1 MVAQVVDRE
10 ETEGQN
16 AAFVGCREDSADGA
30 RDDADDDV
38 GGAHKHFDSFVEW
51 QSVASDVLDFLD
63 QNALAAVAA
72 QLAQTL
78 RPGDALALSGELGA
92 GKTTFVRALVR
103 ALHGSDVPVS
113 SPTFVFRQCYAGTPP
128 VEHLDLF
135 RLDDPGEAAD
145 LGLEE
150 AFGPDRIT
158 VVEWPERLPG
168 LMPAGAIAIRIEGAG
183 DEPRRLVIER

>member
-1 MVAQVVDRE
+1 
-10 ETEGQN
+10 
-16 AAFVGCREDSADGA
+16 
-30 RDDADDDV
+30 
-38 GGAHKHFDSFVEW
+38 
-51 QSVASDVLDFLD
+51 VASDVLDFLD
-63 QNALAAVAA
+63 QNALAAAA
-72 QLAQTL
+72 ARLAATL

-113 SPTFVFRQCYAGTPP
+113 SPTFVFRQRYDGTPP
-128 VEHLDLF
+128 IEHLDLF
-135 RLDDPGEAAD
+135 RLEDPADAAD

-168 LMPAGAIAIRIEGAG
+168 LFPPGAIAIRIDGAG

>member
-1 MVAQVVDRE
+1 
-10 ETEGQN
+10 
-16 AAFVGCREDSADGA
+16 
-30 RDDADDDV
+30 
-38 GGAHKHFDSFVEW
+38 
-51 QSVASDVLDFLD
+51 VASDVLDFLD

-72 QLAQTL
+72 RLAATL

-113 SPTFVFRQCYAGTPP
+113 SPTFVFRQRYDGTPP
-128 VEHLDLF
+128 IEHLDLF
-135 RLDDPGEAAD
+135 RIENPAEAAD
-145 LGLEE
+145 LGLDE
-150 AFGPDRIT
+150 AFGPDWIT

-168 LMPAGAIAIRIEGAG
+168 LLPPGAISIRIDGAG

>member
-1 MVAQVVDRE
+1 MVDRE
-10 ETEGQN
+10 ETQGQN
-16 AAFVGCREDSADGA
+16 AAFVDCRNDGADGA

-38 GGAHKHFDSFVEW
+38 GGTHKHLDSFVEW

-63 QNALAAVAA
+63 QNALAAAA
-72 QLAQTL
+72 ARLARIL

-103 ALHGSDVPVS
+103 ALHGNDVPVS
-113 SPTFVFRQCYAGTPP
+113 SPTFVFRQSYAGTPP

-135 RLDDPGEAAD
+135 RLDDPAGAAD

-158 VVEWPERLPG
+158 IVEWPERLPG
-168 LMPAGAIAIRIEGAG
+168 LLPANAIAIRIEGAG

>member
-1 MVAQVVDRE
+1 
-10 ETEGQN
+10 
-16 AAFVGCREDSADGA
+16 
-30 RDDADDDV
+30 
-38 GGAHKHFDSFVEW
+38 
-51 QSVASDVLDFLD
+51 VASEALDFLD
-63 QNALAAVAA
+63 QNALAGVAF
-72 QLAQTL
+72 QLAATL

-113 SPTFVFRQCYAGTPP
+113 SPTFVFRQRYDGTPP

-135 RLDDPGEAAD
+135 RLDDPAEAAD

-168 LMPAGAIAIRIEGAG
+168 LLPPGAVRIRIDGAG
-183 DEPRRLVIER
+183 DEPRRLAIER